1 MTSTTR
7 TKTSNLWTSILMTRD
22 ELSEILDRSRHTVKA
37 KMSKSPDSLPPMVV
51 VGTKIRLFPRV
62 LYFAWL
68 SVDAITKPVRIDIS
82 GLPLQM
88 TKTDLAALLKLSES
102 SIPSM
107 LSRHP
112 ESLPPGGKFGLW
124 HTEAVFGWLVD
135 HLIGIQLDKIEI
147 IKAAPQRLSTA
158 ELFQSAQ
165 SAGRGR

>member
-1 MTSTTR
+1 
-7 TKTSNLWTSILMTRD
+7 MTRD
-22 ELSEILDRSRHTVKA
+22 ELSEILYRSRHTVKT

-68 SVDAITKPVRIDIS
+68 AEDVISRPVRIDIS

-88 TKTDLAALLKLSES
+88 TASDLASLLKLSES

-107 LSRHP
+107 RSRN
-112 ESLPPGGKFGLW
+112 SDALPPGGKYGIW
-124 HTEAVFGWLVD
+124 HTETVFGWLVD
-135 HLIGIQLDKIEI
+135 HLEGISRDKVEI
-147 IKAAPQRLSTA
+147 VKAAPLRLSTA
-158 ELFQSAQ
+158 ELLLSPQ